1 MLSFYREEVLE
12 EDLRTRRFAPD
23 EDIRLPGSCRHA
35 LSCQAGHLP
44 FERTSDPESCVPT
57 SPPRR
62 PPRRSRRPT

>member
-23 EDIRLPGSCRHA
+23 EDIRLPGSSRHA

-44 FERTSDPESCVPT
+44 FERYLGSRELRSNFPT
-57 SPPRR
+57 PSPSAPL
-62 PPRRSRRPT
+62 TAAN